1 MGGYSNCDPNIDD
14 YKAMI
19 LNKFSF
25 FLQNLVKNAEKPE
38 HDLRQVTRTVEQF
51 IHSVEGIE
59 NIVSDLAMKVYM
71 LLFEC
76 ETSLRIELY
85 ILILELLRDQ
95 IQVGQRL
102 GKDIKSFIF
111 Q

>member
-1 MGGYSNCDPNIDD
+1 
-14 YKAMI
+14 
-19 LNKFSF
+19 
-25 FLQNLVKNAEKPE
+25 
-38 HDLRQVTRTVEQF
+38 
-51 IHSVEGIE
+51 
-59 NIVSDLAMKVYM
+59 M

-111 Q
+111 QESPLDIVNR